1 MADEITVERVAAQLL
16 DALDRA
22 AIDYVVVGSLA
33 SSFYG
38 VARSTQD
45 ADIVISCEREKVAD
59 LVRELGSGFA
69 RDPQMAFET
78 VTSTTKTLIAEK
90 RSKFQIEAFNLSADP
105 HDQEHFARRRR
116 VKMYGRDAYILTVED
131 VVVTKTRWLHIA
143 GRAKDDS
150 DLQAVIRVQGKKIDW
165 PYVESWCD
173 RHGTRDLL
181 ERLRRECEA
190 ADS

>member
-1 MADEITVERVAAQLL
+1 MDDVTVERVATQLL
-16 DALDRA
+16 DALSRA

-45 ADIVISCEREKVAD
+45 ADIVVSCERGKVGD
-59 LVRELGSGFA
+59 LVRELGSDFV

-90 RSKFQIEAFNLSADP
+90 RSKFQIEAFNLSDDP
-105 HDQEHFARRRR
+105 HDQERFARRRQ

-131 VVVTKTRWLHIA
+131 VIITKSRWLHIA

-150 DLQAVIRVQGKKIDW
+150 DLRAVIGVQDKNIDW

-181 ERLRRECEA
+181 ERLRTECAGE
-190 ADS
+190 

>member
-1 MADEITVERVAAQLL
+1 MADEITVERVTAQLF

-22 AIDYVVVGSLA
+22 AVDYVVVGSLA

-45 ADIVISCEREKVAD
+45 ADIVISCDRGKTSD
-59 LVRELGSGFA
+59 LVRELGAGYA

-78 VTSTTKTLIAEK
+78 VTSTTKTLISEK
-90 RSKFQIEAFNLSADP
+90 QSKFQIEAFSLSDDP
-105 HDQEHFARRRR
+105 HDLERFARRRK

-143 GRAKDDS
+143 GRAKDDA
-150 DLQAVIRVQGKKIDW
+150 DLRAVIQVQGTKIDW

-173 RHGTRDLL
+173 RHGTRELL
-181 ERLRRECEA
+181 ERLRSESL
-190 ADS
+190 DG

>member
-1 MADEITVERVAAQLL
+1 MDDVTVERVAAQLL

-45 ADIVISCEREKVAD
+45 ADVVISCERGQVAD
-59 LVRELGSGFA
+59 LARELGSEFV

-78 VTSTTKTLIAEK
+78 VTSTTKTLISEK
-90 RSKFQIEAFNLSADP
+90 QSKFQIEAFNLSDDP
-105 HDQEHFARRRR
+105 HDQERFARRRK
-116 VKMYGRDAYILTVED
+116 VKMYGCDAYILTVED
-131 VVVTKTRWLHIA
+131 VIVTKTRWLHIA

-150 DLQAVIRVQGKKIDW
+150 DLRAVIQVQGSKIDW

-173 RHGTRDLL
+173 RHGTRELL
-181 ERLRRECEA
+181 DRLRNECA
-190 ADS
+190 GP

>member
-1 MADEITVERVAAQLL
+1 MDNVTVERVATQLL

-22 AIDYVVVGSLA
+22 AVDYVVVGSLA

-45 ADIVISCEREKVAD
+45 ADVVISSERGKIAD
-59 LVRELGSGFA
+59 LVRELGPDFT
-69 RDPQMAFET
+69 RDPQLAFET

-90 RSKFQIEAFNLSADP
+90 QSTFQIEAFNLSDDP
-105 HDQEHFARRRR
+105 HDIERFSRRRK
-116 VKMYGRDAYILTVED
+116 VKMYGRDAFILTVED
-131 VVVTKTRWLHIA
+131 VIVTKIRWLHLA

-150 DLQAVIRVQGKKIDW
+150 DLRAVIQVQDKKIDW

-173 RHGTRDLL
+173 RHGTRELL
-181 ERLRRECEA
+181 ERQRAECARE
-190 ADS
+190 